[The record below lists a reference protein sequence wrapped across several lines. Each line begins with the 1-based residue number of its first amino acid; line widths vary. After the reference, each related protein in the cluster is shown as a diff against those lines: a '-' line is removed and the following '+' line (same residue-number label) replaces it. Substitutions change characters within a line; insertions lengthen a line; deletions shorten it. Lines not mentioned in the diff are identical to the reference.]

1 MAKNINSKE
10 TPKGFKTL
18 SGFINYKNTPIHYTD
33 QGKDSVVVLLHGF
46 LENLGMWN
54 AVVSELAKKN
64 RVIAIDLLGHGKS
77 GNLGY
82 IHTME
87 DQALMIKAVL
97 NHLRLRKY
105 CLIGHSLGGYISL
118 AFAEAYPNTVKGICL
133 MNSTA
138 IADDKE
144 KRINRD
150 RAVLAV
156 KRNHKMVV
164 KVAIPN
170 LFAEENREIY
180 KEKIERLI
188 DEALELSPQG
198 IIASLEGMKI
208 RKDRTSLLKSNDFQ
222 HLLIIGIKDPVLPY
236 QPLIDQTKGTNT
248 KIVELSG
255 GHMSHIEN
263 KNGLTTALKDFVK
276 SCN

>member
-1 MAKNINSKE
+1 MAKNINPKE

-18 SGFINYKNTPIHYTD
+18 SGFINYKGTPIHYTD
-33 QGKDSVVVLLHGF
+33 QGKGRVVVLLHGF

-54 AVVSELAKKN
+54 AIVPELAKKN

-87 DQALMIKAVL
+87 DQAQMVKALL
-97 NHLRLRKY
+97 NHLKLHRY
-105 CLIGHSLGGYISL
+105 FLIGHSLGGYISL
-118 AFAEAYPNTVKGICL
+118 AFAETYPKNVKGICL

-150 RAVLAV
+150 RAILAV

-170 LFAEENREIY
+170 LFAEENREIH
-180 KEKIERLI
+180 KEKIKLLI

-208 RKDRTSLLKSNDFQ
+208 RKYRTYLLRSNDFQ
-222 HLLIIGIKDPVLPY
+222 RMLIIGKKDPVLDY
-236 QPLIDQTKGTNT
+236 ESLIKQTKGTNV
-248 KIVELSG
+248 KVIEFPD

-263 KNGLTTALKDFVK
+263 KEALILALKDFVK